1 MAKRRGLDI
10 NFLKEIVTKLANGE
24 PLDAKY
30 KDHQLSGNWI
40 GHREC
45 HFNRTG
51 FWSIV
56 MKMMYLYLHLHV
68 LELIATCL
76 IYKD

>member
-1 MAKRRGLDI
+1 MQNIKTISYLVIGLDTE
-10 NFLKEIVTKLANGE
+10 NVAF
-24 PLDAKY
+24 
-30 KDHQLSGNWI
+30 S
-40 GHREC
+40 
-45 HFNRTG
+45 RTG

>member
-1 MAKRRGLDI
+1 MQNIKTISYLVIGLDTE
-10 NFLKEIVTKLANGE
+10 NVTF
-24 PLDAKY
+24 
-30 KDHQLSGNWI
+30 S
-40 GHREC
+40 
-45 HFNRTG
+45 RTG

-56 MKMMYLYLHLHV
+56 MKMMYLHLHV